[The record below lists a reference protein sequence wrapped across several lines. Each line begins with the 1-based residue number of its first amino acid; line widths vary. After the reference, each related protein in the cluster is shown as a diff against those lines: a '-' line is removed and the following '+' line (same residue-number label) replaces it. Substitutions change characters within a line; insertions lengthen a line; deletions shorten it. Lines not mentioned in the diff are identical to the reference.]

1 MPLDVINGQPLH
13 YRRPDDGMKRTTA
26 AD

>member
-1 MPLDVINGQPLH
+1 MPLDAINGQPLH
-13 YRRPDDGMKRTTA
+13 YRRPDDRTKRTTA